1 MTDGLVDAMCDTGI
15 VTPDEARSLLAAIK
29 ASGFA
34 VQGWQ
39 DIASAPEWDDVL
51 LCLPRYGITS
61 FPLWEQA
68 VGKRMDDGHWYS
80 CGDSPQPEYRLHP
93 PLFWMPLPSAPIA
106 AAGDAP

>member
-34 VQGWQ
+34 VVPVEPTEAMCIAASKIELIGAGDIYGDGWVPPYQ
-39 DIASAPEWDDVL
+39 APKVWAAML
-51 LCLPRYGITS
+51 S
-61 FPLWEQA
+61 
-68 VGKRMDDGHWYS
+68 
-80 CGDSPQPEYRLHP
+80 
-93 PLFWMPLPSAPIA
+93 